1 MHSAGMEI
9 HTELHRPGHGLANY
23 IIESSC
29 GTRTWSAWSVEHARE
44 QHVATFPNET
54 IFSITPA

>member
-1 MHSAGMEI
+1 MEI

-23 IIESSC
+23 VIESSC
-29 GTRTWSAWSVEHARE
+29 GTRTWSALSVEHARE

-54 IFSITPA
+54 IFSISPA